1 MKWLVLSLL
10 AVTTSLKTHQTR
22 HEIHG
27 RSPVSQIVEMLKGMA
42 QESEADG
49 KAEAETFDKFQKTIS
64 EKGQAISELKELMA
78 STENRMEKLT
88 ALSSELSSKKSQ
100 LTEDLEEKKGIE
112 AESIAARE
120 NEEKT
125 FKQQEA
131 EMAANLAS
139 LQKALSELNEV
150 SANPQAVS
158 LLSTDPQ
165 VLEVTKQ
172 LESVAEEARG
182 FLTPTAAGAVAMLRQ
197 PYEQQSGG
205 VLGTLQSVKDTY
217 EKDLKELRGAE
228 ESQKQSHGILLQQ
241 LQSEQAE
248 LSKMLEM
255 TKAELASTEEELLTR
270 KSQLTKAKADL
281 GSENALKAEAEKIL
295 VQKTSAFEERKELR
309 SQEATAIAKAIA
321 VLNSDAAFATFCQ
334 VTGASFVQMG
344 AAPKQAAA
352 VALLRRAAQD
362 AHSARLG
369 HAATVA
375 ATAPFAKVIEEIET
389 MQKVIQAEGKADEK
403 KSAWCAAELSK
414 NAAGQKA
421 KTGQMDTLKTAI
433 TELDATIAGPVDGL
447 ELTLNQA
454 REDLKRNEKDQE
466 DITASRKSENKN
478 YQKKVQDLQDAKKLV
493 KTAMTVL
500 RQYYTKLALL
510 QGESKLQGGQEVLK
524 MLQDV
529 LDDTKSEED
538 AAHKTEGEAQASFE
552 DNLALL
558 TQSEADLKKS
568 ITDTTKEIADTK
580 KELTEKH
587 EMLEKTKQEKMSLA
601 EYLADVQPD
610 CAWLKAALG
619 QREANRQAE
628 STSLTE
634 AIQLIKGTPAYQ
646 KAM

>member
-1 MKWLVLSLL
+1 
-10 AVTTSLKTHQTR
+10 
-22 HEIHG
+22 
-27 RSPVSQIVEMLKGMA
+27 MA
-42 QESEADG
+42 QQSEADG
-49 KAEAETFDKFQKTIS
+49 KAETETFDKFQCDSTKTIS
-64 EKGQAISELKELMA
+64 EKGKAISELKELMA

-88 ALSSELSSKKSQ
+88 ALTSELSSKKSQ

-120 NEEKT
+120 NEEKS
-125 FKQQEA
+125 FKKQET

-139 LQKALSELNEV
+139 LQKALAELNEV

-182 FLTPTAAGAVAMLRQ
+182 FLTPTAGAVAMLRQ
-197 PYEQQSGG
+197 PEQQSGG

-248 LSKMLEM
+248 LSKMMEM
-255 TKAELASTEEELLTR
+255 TQAELASTEEELLTR
-270 KSQLTKAKADL
+270 KSQLAKAKADL
-281 GSENALKAEAEKIL
+281 DSESALKAETEKIL

-309 SQEATAIAKAIA
+309 FQEATAIAKATA
-321 VLNSDAAFATFCQ
+321 VLNSDAAFATFGQ

-344 AAPKQAAA
+344 AAPKQAAL
-352 VALLRRAAQD
+352 VALLRRAAREN

-389 MQKVIQAEGKADEK
+389 MRKVIQAEGKADDK

-414 NAAGQKA
+414 NTAGQKA

-433 TELDATIAGPVDGL
+433 TELDTTLTGVDGL
-447 ELTLNQA
+447 ERMLKQS
-454 REDLKRNEKDQE
+454 REDLKRNEEDQE

-478 YQKKVQDLQDAKKLV
+478 YQKKVQDFSDSQKLV

-500 RQYYTKLALL
+500 QQYYTKLALL
-510 QGESKLQGGQEVLK
+510 QGESKLRGQEVLK
-524 MLQDV
+524 MLQNV

-568 ITDTTKEIADTK
+568 ITETTKEIADTK
-580 KELTEKH
+580 QELTEKH
-587 EMLEKTKQEKMSLA
+587 EMLEKTKAGEDVLGTVFGGRAAGLRVA
-601 EYLADVQPD
+601 EGCAGPAGGQPTGRDKVADGSHSVDQGPVSRG
-610 CAWLKAALG
+610 K
-619 QREANRQAE
+619 
-628 STSLTE
+628 
-634 AIQLIKGTPAYQ
+634 
-646 KAM
+646 